1 MSSDGQAEPTRKA
14 AAEPAVGIDFGTTN
28 AAVGIFERGRVR
40 LVPNAEGTLTTPSVV
55 AFTAD
60 GPPLVG
66 AAALRQAVTNPEHTI
81 RSVKLRL
88 GTDWSHE
95 HDGRR
100 YSAEEVAALVLKRLH
115 ADVREH
121 VGSDIGTAV
130 LTVPAYFSHVQR
142 RALEEAARMA
152 DIEVAR
158 IVSEPTATAIAHGL
172 HRAQEERSLVFDLG
186 GGTFDVSLVE
196 IGAGVCEVK
205 ATAGDNHLGGDN
217 WDQDVVDYFV
227 ALLRDE
233 HGLDIS
239 RDPTALARL
248 REAAE
253 TARIDLS
260 AATAAHVYL
269 PCLARVGDGFAHVDV
284 MLTRDELE
292 TITQTTLER
301 CRGPFERV
309 LRDGALRASEID
321 HVILVGGAARMPAV
335 GGLVQKLSG
344 KPPFRTISEG
354 VVTGA
359 ALQAAGL
366 TGQVKNLRLRDV
378 IPASVGVEQVGGLY
392 LPVIQRNT
400 TIPTRRSQL
409 LTTAVDNQTSVSVL
423 VVESEEDRA
432 GRDDAI
438 ALAKLDIT
446 GLAPAPA
453 FAHRIDVAFDVD
465 PGGTLRVTA
474 TDLGTGRS
482 ESRVIDRATA
492 RAAAQARRPIA
503 VDGGP
508 AFDNLPIVTTTV
520 AYPLGIEIAGGRFR
534 EVITAHKSVPVRET
548 VLVTNELDSQDA
560 LTVHVVE
567 DGGFFV
573 PGGTF
578 RGVGRFEL
586 TGLAATGARTARV
599 EIVLAVDRRRQLT
612 IHARD
617 LGNGREHTE
626 RVDLATT
633 FQEPI
638 SLGPAASATNLP
650 VVF

>member
-1 MSSDGQAEPTRKA
+1 MTSDGHAQQPRKA
-14 AAEPAVGIDFGTTN
+14 MAEPAVGIDFGTTN
-28 AAVGIFERGRVR
+28 SAVGIFENGRVR

-55 AFTAD
+55 AFTPA
-60 GPPLVG
+60 GPLVG
-66 AAALRQAVTNPEHTI
+66 AAAVRQAVTNPKHTL

-88 GTDWSHE
+88 GSDWSHE
-95 HDGRR
+95 YDGRR
-100 YSAEEVAALVLKRLH
+100 YSVEEVCALVLRRLH
-115 ADVREH
+115 ADVREYA
-121 VGSDIGTAV
+121 GTDIGTAV

-152 DIEVAR
+152 GIEVAR

-217 WDQDVVDYFV
+217 WDQAIVDHFV
-227 ALLRDE
+227 DLLRAD
-233 HGLDIS
+233 HGLDIGD
-239 RDPTALARL
+239 DPTAIARL

-253 TARIDLS
+253 TARVDLS
-260 AATAAHVYL
+260 AASSAHVYL
-269 PCLARVGDGFAHVDV
+269 PALARTRDGYAHVDV
-284 MLTRDELE
+284 ALTRGELE
-292 TITQTTLER
+292 AMTLATLER

-335 GGLVQKLSG
+335 AGLVQKLAG

-366 TGQVKNLRLRDV
+366 TGQVKDLRLRDV

-400 TIPTRRSQL
+400 TVPTRRNQL
-409 LTTAVDNQTSVSVL
+409 LTTAVDNQTTVTVL

-453 FAHRIDVAFDVD
+453 FAHRINVAFDVD
-465 PGGTLRVTA
+465 AGGTLRVTA
-474 TDLGTGRS
+474 TDLGTGRA
-482 ESRVIDRATA
+482 ESRVIDRASA
-492 RAAAQARRPIA
+492 SAAARTRRLQTI
-503 VDGGP
+503 DGGP
-508 AFDNLPIVTTTV
+508 VLENLPIVTSTV

-548 VLVTNELDSQDA
+548 VLVTNADDGQDS
-560 LTVHVVE
+560 LTIHVVE
-567 DGGFFV
+567 DGGYFV

-578 RGVGRFEL
+578 RRVARFEL
-586 TGLAATGARTARV
+586 TGLAAAEARTARI
-599 EIVLAVDRRRQLT
+599 EIMLAVDRRRQLT
-612 IHARD
+612 LHARNLAGD
-617 LGNGREHTE
+617 QAHTQ
-626 RVDLATT
+626 RIDLATT

-638 SLGPAASATNLP
+638 TLGPTGSAPDLP
-650 VVF
+650 LVF

>member
-1 MSSDGQAEPTRKA
+1 MTSDGQAQQARKTV
-14 AAEPAVGIDFGTTN
+14 AEPAVGIDFGTTN
-28 AAVGIFERGRVR
+28 SAVGIFERGRVR

-55 AFTAD
+55 AFVAD

-66 AAALRQAVTNPEHTI
+66 AAALRQAVTNPKHTI

-88 GTDWSHE
+88 GSDWSHE
-95 HDGRR
+95 HDGTR
-100 YSAEEVAALVLKRLH
+100 YSAEEVAALVLRRLH
-115 ADVREH
+115 ADVREYA
-121 VGSDIGTAV
+121 GTSIGTAV

-142 RALEEAARMA
+142 RALEDAARMA

-217 WDQDVVDYFV
+217 WDQAIVGHFV
-227 ALLRDE
+227 ALLRE
-233 HGLDIS
+233 RHGLDIS
-239 RDPTALARL
+239 QDLTALARL

-260 AATAAHVYL
+260 AATTANVYL
-269 PCLARVGDGFAHVDV
+269 PHLARAGDGFAHVDV
-284 MLTRDELE
+284 ALTRNELE
-292 TITQTTLER
+292 TITQSTLER

-335 GGLVQKLSG
+335 GGLVQKLAG

-366 TGQVKNLRLRDV
+366 TGQVKDLRLRDV

-400 TIPTRRSQL
+400 TVPTRRHQL
-409 LTTAVDNQTSVSVL
+409 LTTAVDNQTSLTVL

-438 ALAKLDIT
+438 PLARLDVT

-465 PGGTLRVTA
+465 AGGTLRVTA
-474 TDLGTGRS
+474 TDLGTGRA
-482 ESRVIDRATA
+482 ESRVIDRASA
-492 RAAAQARRPIA
+492 RAATRARRLNGI
-503 VDGGP
+503 DGGP
-508 AFDNLPIVTTTV
+508 VFENLPIVTTTV
-520 AYPLGIEIAGGRFR
+520 AYPLGVEIAGGRFR

-548 VLVTNELDSQDA
+548 VLVTNAADDLDSI
-560 LTVHVVE
+560 TVHIVE
-567 DGGFFV
+567 DGGYFV

-578 RGVGRFEL
+578 RRVRQFEL
-586 TGLAATGARTARV
+586 TDLTATAARTARV

-617 LGNGREHTE
+617 LAGDSEHTE

-633 FQEPI
+633 FQDPTT
-638 SLGPAASATNLP
+638 LGPTGSATNLP
-650 VVF
+650 LVF